1 MPLKPSLARFIL
13 GAAGDGRLPERVRE
27 SVRRHQQHG
36 EVLIGWVQLCVVTL
50 FGGLYLLSPKTSA
63 GTDFM
68 PVPYALAAY
77 LAFTVI
83 RLWLAA
89 RGRLR
94 PALLVVSVLADMGLL
109 MGLIWSFHLQYDQS
123 AAFYLK
129 APTLLY
135 VFIFIALR
143 ALNYQSA
150 MVVMAGVVAALGWAG
165 LLIYALVPDMMGG
178 ENPVTQDYVAYMTS
192 NRVLIGAEV
201 DKIVSI
207 LTVTAI
213 LAIGLT
219 RGRRLLERAVAD
231 SLAARD
237 LSLFVAPEAA
247 RRITRSGEALRP
259 GDGEVREGS
268 IVFTDIEGFTTLSE
282 TLDPATLMG
291 VLNDY
296 FAAATEI
303 VARHGGVVIQ
313 FIGDAL
319 MISFGGQ
326 ACPDH
331 AGRGLACARTLVR
344 ELNDRSFGAGGHR
357 LRTRCGLNTGPVI
370 MGAVGARDR
379 LVFTAHGDTVNV
391 AARLEQLNKQYGRSI
406 LMSEQT
412 VARADAWDDAEPV
425 GEIAVRGRQQPTR
438 IFGLRD
444 DAPAWA
450 SQRAAL
456 PSDAASPYAMADP
469 RKMESD
475 PHEP

>member
-1 MPLKPSLARFIL
+1 VPLKPSLARFVL

-27 SVRRHQQHG
+27 SVRRHQQQG
-36 EVLIGWVQLCVVTL
+36 EVLIGWVQLGVVML
-50 FGGLYLLSPKTSA
+50 FGGLYLLAPKTSA

-89 RGRLR
+89 RGRLG
-94 PALLVVSVLADMGLL
+94 PVLLVASVLADMGLL

-150 MVVMAGVVAALGWAG
+150 MVVVAGLVAALGWAG
-165 LLIYALVPDMMGG
+165 LLAYALVPDMMGG
-178 ENPVTQDYVAYMTS
+178 GDPVTRDYIAYMTS

-213 LAIGLT
+213 LAIALA

-237 LSLFVAPEAA
+237 LALFVAPEAA
-247 RRITRSGEALRP
+247 RRITQSGEALRP
-259 GDGEVREGS
+259 GDGEVREGT

-291 VLNDY
+291 VLNGY

-331 AGRGLACARTLVR
+331 AGRAVACARALVE
-344 ELNDRSFGAGGHR
+344 ELNDRPFGAGSHR

-370 MGAVGARDR
+370 MGAVGAQDR
-379 LVFTAHGDTVNV
+379 LVFTAHGDCVNV
-391 AARLEQLNKQYGRSI
+391 AARLEQLNKHFGRFI

-412 VARADAWDDAEPV
+412 VASADAWDDVEPV

-438 IFGLRD
+438 VFGLRA
-444 DAPAWA
+444 DAPA
-450 SQRAAL
+450 STRERAAL
-456 PSDAASPYAMADP
+456 PSGAAPPYAMADP
-469 RKMESD
+469 PKMESD

>member
-13 GAAGDGRLPERVRE
+13 GAGADGRLPERVRD
-27 SVRRHQQHG
+27 SVRRHQQQG
-36 EVLIGWVQLCVVTL
+36 EVLIGWVQLGAVTL

-83 RLWLAA
+83 RLWLAS
-89 RGRLR
+89 RDRLG
-94 PALLVVSVLADMGLL
+94 PVLVFASVLADMGLL

-150 MVVMAGVVAALGWAG
+150 MVVVAGVVASVGWAG
-165 LLIYALVPDMMGG
+165 LLAYALVPDMMGG
-178 ENPVTQDYVAYMTS
+178 GDPVTRDYVAYMTS

-213 LAIGLT
+213 LAIALT

-231 SLAARD
+231 GLAARD

-247 RRITRSGEALRP
+247 RRITQSGEALRP
-259 GDGEVREGS
+259 GDGEVHEGT
-268 IVFTDIEGFTTLSE
+268 IVFTDIEGFTTVSE
-282 TLDPATLMG
+282 TLDPASLMD

-296 FAAATEI
+296 FAAATDI

-326 ACPDH
+326 DCPDH
-331 AGRGLACARTLVR
+331 AGRALACVRALVD
-344 ELNDRSFGAGGHR
+344 ELNDRPFGADGHR

-370 MGAVGARDR
+370 MGAVGAEER
-379 LVFTAHGDTVNV
+379 LVFTAHGDCVNV
-391 AARLEQLNKQYGRSI
+391 AARLEQLNKHYGRFI
-406 LMSEQT
+406 LMSEAT
-412 VARADAWDDAEPV
+412 VAHAAAWDEVEPV
-425 GEIAVRGRQQPTR
+425 CEIAVRGRQQPTGV
-438 IFGLRD
+438 FGLRA
-444 DAPAWA
+444 DAPGAPRG
-450 SQRAAL
+450 RAAL
-456 PSDAASPYAMADP
+456 PSGDAPPYPKAHAILT
-469 RKMESD
+469 ETD